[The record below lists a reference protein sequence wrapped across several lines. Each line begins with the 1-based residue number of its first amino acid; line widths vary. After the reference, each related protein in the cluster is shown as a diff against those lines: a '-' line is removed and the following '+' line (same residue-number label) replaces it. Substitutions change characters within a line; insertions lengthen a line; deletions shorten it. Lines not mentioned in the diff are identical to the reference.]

1 MTPTRPVRILYC
13 ETNVDGTVGGSYYS
27 LLYLLKG
34 LDRKRYHPIALFS
47 NEHTLMP
54 AYRSAGIETII
65 WPGPRPYTFGAG
77 LNGRWAGAPVLAMQ
91 KALNLGR
98 GYVVSSIVRA
108 GFLRKHQIDVVH
120 LNNSI
125 LYNHDWMLAARLAG
139 IKVVCHERGINDHY
153 PAAAKYFG
161 RRLDAIVCISDA
173 VRTNMQERGA
183 GFPNIVTIH
192 NGLDPDAMRV
202 ERSPEVLRAA
212 FGLTASTP
220 VVGMVGNI
228 KAWKGQHTVV
238 HAMDRVRKACPE
250 IRCLFV
256 GDTSPADV
264 PYDREVRNLVATL
277 GLEEHII
284 FAGFQQ
290 NVTDF
295 LKMFD
300 VVIHASVAPE
310 PFGRV
315 ILEAMACK
323 KAVVGARAGAIPEIV
338 DEGKTGLT
346 FPPADAGGL
355 ADAVISLICDKRRAE
370 EMGEQGYTRLV
381 RHFHIARNV
390 ESTERL
396 YETLLSGA
404 H

>member
-1 MTPTRPVRILYC
+1 MSAGRPTRILYC

-47 NEHTLMP
+47 SDHTLMP
-54 AYRSAGIETII
+54 AYHAAGIETII
-65 WPGPRPYTFGAG
+65 WPGPRPYRFAA
-77 LNGRWAGAPVLAMQ
+77 RVQAPVLHFPLMAVQ
-91 KALNLGR
+91 KAVNVAR
-98 GYVVSSIVRA
+98 GYLISSVVRA
-108 GFLRKHQIDVVH
+108 AFLRKHRIDVVH

-125 LYNHDWMLAARLAG
+125 LYNHDWMLAAKLAG
-139 IKVVCHERGINDHY
+139 AKGVCHERGINDQY
-153 PAAAKYFG
+153 PATAKYFG
-161 RRLDAIVCISDA
+161 KRLDAIVCISDA
-173 VRTNMQERGA
+173 VRTNMQEHGA
-183 GFPNIVTIH
+183 GFPNIVTIP

-202 ERSPEVLRAA
+202 ERTPEVLRATL
-212 FGLTASTP
+212 GLDASTP

-238 HAMDRVRKACPE
+238 HAMDRIRRECPDVRCV
-250 IRCLFV
+250 FV
-256 GDTSPADV
+256 GDTAPADQ
-264 PYDREVRNLVATL
+264 PYDREVRALVAAL
-277 GLEEHII
+277 ELEEHII
-284 FAGFQQ
+284 FAGFQR

-295 LKMFD
+295 LNMFD

-315 ILEAMACK
+315 ILEAMACR

-346 FPPADAGGL
+346 FPPADADCL
-355 ADAVISLICDKRRAE
+355 ADAVIALMRDRRRAE
-370 EMGEQGYTRLV
+370 AMGQEGYCRLV

-396 YETLLSGA
+396 YESLLGA